1 MPFRFYFFC
10 VSVLTLVA
18 CVGAKKSTRTT
29 LRNLE
34 IALDTSPVFSQSLT
48 GFYLM
53 DAQTGNPILSRNAD
67 HYFTPASNTKILTLA
82 TCLKVLGD
90 SLTGITYR
98 EGKNQIII
106 KGTADPT
113 FLHPKFEYWQPVYHF
128 LGQQKDTTTI
138 YYHERNFSIKRFG
151 AGWCWDDYNTQYQP
165 ERSIMPIFGNCFE
178 VNIDPISTRSFA
190 KPAYFNQYQSEYIE
204 DTRAEYSNGWTS
216 KNLSPGEVQTIPFI
230 TNENTVVE
238 LLNDTLP
245 SQKVEILH
253 GFIQQTFRHEKW
265 KTIQSCPVDTVYRWM
280 MYESD
285 NFFAEQLL
293 IMASMKKLG
302 LTSQDSIVKWVVNSV
317 FPPSST
323 PPRWV
328 DGSGL
333 SRYNLVTPR
342 YLCQVLNQLY
352 HTQNQDRLFSLFP
365 AGGLRGTIKEWY
377 NNDTGKPY
385 IFAKTGS
392 MSGVHC
398 LSGYILAKSGKILIF
413 SFMHN
418 NFRGSSKAWKI
429 EMQRIL
435 AIIREQY

>member
-10 VSVLTLVA
+10 VSILTLVA
-18 CVGAKKSTRTT
+18 CVGTKKSARTT

-53 DAQTGNPILSRNAD
+53 DALSGNPILSRNAD
-67 HYFTPASNTKILTLA
+67 HYFTPASSTKILTLA

-90 SLTGITYR
+90 SLTGITYAPE
-98 EGKNQIII
+98 EGTLNIS
-106 KGTADPT
+106 GTADPT
-113 FLHPKFEYWQPVYHF
+113 FLHPQFEYWQPVYQF
-128 LGQQKDTTTI
+128 LASQKNTTTI
-138 YYHERNFSIKRFG
+138 NYSPKPFTEKRFG
-151 AGWCWDDYNTQYQP
+151 AGWCWDDYDTQYQS

-178 VNIDPISTRSFA
+178 VELNPITQTGFA
-190 KPAYFNQYQSEYIE
+190 KPAYFSRYKSDIDEA
-204 DTRAEYSNGWTS
+204 TRAEFSTHWTD
-216 KNLSPGEVQTIPFI
+216 KNLPTGEVQTIPFV
-230 TNENTVVE
+230 TSENMVIE
-238 LLNDTLP
+238 LLKDTLP
-245 SQKVEILH
+245 SLKIVFTPYLPQIAPPK
-253 GFIQQTFRHEKW
+253 KW
-265 KTIQSCPVDTVYRWM
+265 TTIQSCPVDTVYRWM

-293 IMASMKKLG
+293 IMASMKALG
-302 LTSQDSIVKWVVNSV
+302 VTSQDSIVKWSINQA

-342 YLCQVLNQLY
+342 YLCQVLDQLY

-398 LSGYILAKSGKILIF
+398 LSGYIVTKSGKILIF

-418 NFRGSSKAWKI
+418 NFRGSNKAWKI

-435 AIIREQY
+435 AIIWEQY

>member
-10 VSVLTLVA
+10 VSILTLVA

-34 IALDTSPVFSQSLT
+34 TALDTSPVFSQSLT

-53 DAQTGNPILSRNAD
+53 DAQSGNPILSRNAD

-90 SLTGITYR
+90 SLTGIAYAPEAGTL
-98 EGKNQIII
+98 NIS
-106 KGTADPT
+106 GTADPT
-113 FLHPKFEYWQPVYHF
+113 FLHPKFEYWQPVYQF
-128 LGQQKDTTTI
+128 FASQKETTTI
-138 YYHERNFSIKRFG
+138 NYNPKPFTEKRFG
-151 AGWCWDDYNTQYQP
+151 AGWCWDDYDTQYQP
-165 ERSIMPIFGNCFE
+165 ERSVMPIFGNCFE
-178 VNIDPISTRSFA
+178 VELNPITKTGFA
-190 KPAYFNQYQSEYIE
+190 KPAYFTPYRSDVLEA
-204 DTRAEYSNGWTS
+204 TRAEFSNHWTD
-216 KNLSPGEVQTIPFI
+216 KNLSNGEVQTIPFV
-230 TNENTVVE
+230 TSENMVIE
-238 LLNDTLP
+238 LLKDTLP
-245 SQKVEILH
+245 SHKIVFTPNLTQIVPPK
-253 GFIQQTFRHEKW
+253 KW
-265 KTIQSCPVDTVYRWM
+265 TTIQSCPVDTVYRWM

-293 IMASMKKLG
+293 IMASMKALG
-302 LTSQDSIVKWVVNSV
+302 VTSQDSIVKWAINQA

-398 LSGYILAKSGKILIF
+398 LSGYILTKSGKILIF

-418 NFRGSSKAWKI
+418 NFRGSSRAWKI

-435 AIIREQY
+435 AIIWEQY